1 MTTRWTVIVPVKG
14 TALAK
19 SRLGLADSDRA
30 ALALAF
36 AIDTVSAALAADR
49 VERVVV
55 VTASDAVAIRLREL
69 GAIAV
74 RESSSAGL
82 NPAITD
88 GLEVARVEAPDA
100 PVAVLLGDIPA
111 LDPADLDAVLDR
123 ALEHSRAMVADAAGV
138 GTVLVTALRGIPH
151 HPKFG
156 GASRAAHLA
165 AGYVELDV
173 DAARGLRH
181 DIDTLDDLAA
191 VAGATLGPATL
202 GPATRALGTQ
212 SAALT

>member
-19 SRLGLADSDRA
+19 SRLGLADPDRA

-49 VERVVV
+49 VDRVVV
-55 VTASDAVAIRLREL
+55 VTASDAVATRLREL

-100 PVAVLLGDIPA
+100 PVAVLLGDLPA

>member
-19 SRLGLADSDRA
+19 SRLGLADPDRA

-36 AIDTVSAALAADR
+36 AIDTVSATLAADR

-55 VTASDAVAIRLREL
+55 VTASDAVANRMSEL

-74 RESSSAGL
+74 RETSTAGL
-82 NPAITD
+82 NPAIID

-100 PVAVLLGDIPA
+100 PVAVLLGDLPA

-138 GTVLVTALRGIPH
+138 GTVLVTALQGIPH

-191 VAGATLGPATL
+191 VTSEALGR
-202 GPATRALGTQ
+202 ATRALGTQ

>member
-19 SRLGLADSDRA
+19 SRLGLADSNRA

-49 VERVVV
+49 VARVVV
-55 VTASDAVAIRLREL
+55 VTASEAVADRMREL

-74 RESSSAGL
+74 RETSMAGL
-82 NPAITD
+82 NPAIHD

-100 PVAVLLGDIPA
+100 PVAVLLGDLPA

-138 GTVLVTALRGIPH
+138 GTVLVTALPGIPH
-151 HPKFG
+151 HPQFG
-156 GASRAAHLA
+156 GESRAAHLA

-191 VAGATLGPATL
+191 ITSATLGS
-202 GPATRALGTQ
+202 ATRALGTQ

>member
-1 MTTRWTVIVPVKG
+1 MTTRWTVVIPVKG

-19 SRLGLADSDRA
+19 SRLDLAESDRA

-36 AIDTVSAALAADR
+36 AVDTVSAALAAER
-49 VERVVV
+49 VEHVVV
-55 VTASDAVAIRLREL
+55 VTASDTVEHRMREL
-69 GAIAV
+69 GAITV
-74 RESSSAGL
+74 RDSATAGL
-82 NPAITD
+82 NPAIAQGID
-88 GLEVARVEAPDA
+88 VAHSHAPDA

-111 LDPADLDAVLDR
+111 LDPADLDSVLDR
-123 ALEHSRAMVADAAGV
+123 ALEHPLAMVADAAGV

-151 HPKFG
+151 HPHFG

-173 DAARGLRH
+173 DDSRGLRQ

-191 VAGATLGPATL
+191 VNGATLGR
-202 GPATRALGTQ
+202 ATRALGIQ

>member
-100 PVAVLLGDIPA
+100 PVAVLLGDLPA

-191 VAGATLGPATL
+191 VTGATLGR
-202 GPATRALGTQ
+202 ATRALGTQ